1 MAMIKTRKRLS
12 SGEKTLDEMLGGGF
26 IEGNATL
33 INGAPGVGKSTLGL
47 QFLCEG
53 AEHGETGILVSFEE
67 FPATLIRDAKSLGWD
82 LQKYQDAELLRIIFT
97 SPEIFLSSLQS
108 PDSPFAETVRA
119 LMPTR
124 VVIDSISQFERVTQD
139 PLKLRNSYNELVNA
153 LKRDGLTALLISED
167 ARVTHNKDTSLSSLL
182 YVVDSVLLLRYIE
195 VDSTMRRILAI
206 LKMRGSQHS
215 KEIRGYTIG
224 VGGLALQEP
233 LDNIQGLLSGIT
245 QRMK

>member
-1 MAMIKTRKRLS
+1 MKTRKRLS
-12 SGEKTLDEMLGGGF
+12 SGEKTLDEMLGGGYV
-26 IEGNATL
+26 EGNATL

-53 AEHGETGILVSFEE
+53 AEQGESGILVSFEE

-108 PDSPFAETVRA
+108 PDSPLAETIRA
-119 LMPTR
+119 IMPTR

-139 PLKLRNSYNELVNA
+139 PIKLRNSYNELVNA
-153 LKRDGLTALLISED
+153 LKREGLTALLLSED
-167 ARVTHNKDTSLSSLL
+167 ARVTHDKDAALSSLL
-182 YVVDSVLLLRYIE
+182 YVVDAVLLLRYIE
-195 VDSTMRRILAI
+195 IDSTMRRVLAI
-206 LKMRGSQHS
+206 LKMRGSQHG
-215 KEIRGYTIG
+215 KEIRGFEIG
-224 VGGLALQEP
+224 FGGIKMLEP
-233 LDNIQGLLSGIT
+233 LENIQGLLSGIT